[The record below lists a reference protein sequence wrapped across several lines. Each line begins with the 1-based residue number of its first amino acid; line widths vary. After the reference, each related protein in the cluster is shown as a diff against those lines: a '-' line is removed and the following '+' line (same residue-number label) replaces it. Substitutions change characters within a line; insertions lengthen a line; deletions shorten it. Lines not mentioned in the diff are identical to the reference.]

1 MVKFNDRGLVP
12 AIVQNIDDD
21 SVLTLAYMNKQALQK
36 TLEGPDAW
44 FYSRSRRELWH
55 KGETSGHF
63 MKVVSLTYDCDGD
76 ALLLRVKPTGPA
88 CHSGEDTCFHNQVDP
103 TTVQE
108 SFDPGPGILEEIVNV
123 IQERKNSSCRESYTT
138 SLLEAGCSRIAQK
151 VIEEAGELALS
162 SVSEETESVIQEAAD
177 LFYHVLLLLSASDV
191 QPERVWEELRR
202 RRR

>member
-1 MVKFNDRGLVP
+1 MVKFDDRGLVP

-36 TLEGPDAW
+36 TLKGPDAW

-63 MKVVSLTYDCDGD
+63 MKIVSLTYDCDGD

-88 CHSGEDTCFHNQVDP
+88 CHSGDDTCFHNQVDP
-103 TTVQE
+103 TAGRE
-108 SFDPGPGILEEIVNV
+108 SFDPGPGVLEEIITI
-123 IQERKNSSCRESYTT
+123 IQKRKDSGSNESYTT
-138 SLLEAGCSRIAQK
+138 SLLEAGRSRIAQK

-162 SVSEETESVIQEAAD
+162 SVSEETQSIVQEAAD
-177 LFYHVLLLLSASDV
+177 LLYHVLLLLSASDV
-191 QPERVWEELRR
+191 SSECVWEELRR

>member
-1 MVKFNDRGLVP
+1 MVKFDDRGLVP

-36 TLEGPDAW
+36 TLKGPDAW

-63 MKVVSLTYDCDGD
+63 MKIVSLTYDCDGD

-88 CHSGEDTCFHNQVDP
+88 CHSGDDTCFHNQVDP
-103 TTVQE
+103 TAGRE
-108 SFDPGPGILEEIVNV
+108 SFDPGPGVLEEIITI
-123 IQERKNSSCRESYTT
+123 IQKRKDSSSNESYTT
-138 SLLEAGCSRIAQK
+138 SLLEAGRSRIAQK

-162 SVSEETESVIQEAAD
+162 SVSEETQSIVQEAAD
-177 LFYHVLLLLSASDV
+177 LLYHVLLLLSASDV
-191 QPERVWEELRR
+191 SSECVWEELRR